1 MKAIVLA
8 CLVNLI
14 SAVKIEGVPV
24 FVNPKLL
31 PNTAENMDLR
41 QRDYVIDGVNGYEF
55 VQLED
60 NIEDDTITL
69 QVNGVPVTVNPE
81 SMMFKDSDNQMAA
94 TALGFPIRMG
104 PDDLKLHQ
112 KSKPNDSV
120 VLQVNGSP
128 VEINNVQ
135 IGNPVNNPPF
145 NNWSV
150 NQPSVP
156 HDKGLRGTEDL
167 EQRDIIIDGVN
178 NPPFNNW
185 SVNQPSVPHDK

>member
-1 MKAIVLA
+1 
-8 CLVNLI
+8 
-14 SAVKIEGVPV
+14 
-24 FVNPKLL
+24 
-31 PNTAENMDLR
+31 MDLR
-41 QRDYVIDGVNGYEF
+41 QRDIIIDGVNGYEF

-60 NIEDDTITL
+60 DLDDESVTL

-81 SMMFKDSDNQMAA
+81 SMLNTNNQMEKER
-94 TALGFPIRMG
+94 LGFGLRMG

-112 KSKPNDSV
+112 QSKPNDSV

-135 IGNPVNNPPF
+135 VGNPVNNPPY

-156 HDKGLRGTEDL
+156 HNKGMKGNEDL

-178 NPPFNNW
+178 YDF
-185 SVNQPSVPHDK
+185 